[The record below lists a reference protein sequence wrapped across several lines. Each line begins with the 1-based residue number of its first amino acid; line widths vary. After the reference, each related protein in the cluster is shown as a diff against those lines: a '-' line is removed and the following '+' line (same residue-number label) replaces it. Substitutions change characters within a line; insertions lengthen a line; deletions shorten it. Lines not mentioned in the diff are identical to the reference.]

1 MLIIKKGILDL
12 DKGLTQGLDDTTI
25 TAVAKY
31 SINFKQSGKKVLSL
45 HYNRSNSFLYN
56 ALNMYQFKAKDS
68 EIKLYPLCLGN
79 IRNYFTINNMRK
91 IGLKG
96 SLQVFSVDYNIIII
110 FNDLYNT
117 ACVKKNPEDL
127 NLHVF

>member
-1 MLIIKKGILDL
+1 M
-12 DKGLTQGLDDTTI
+12 
-25 TAVAKY
+25 
-31 SINFKQSGKKVLSL
+31 LSL

-56 ALNMYQFKAKDS
+56 ALIMYQFKAKDS

-117 ACVKKNPEDL
+117 ACVQKKPEDL

>member
-12 DKGLTQGLDDTTI
+12 DKGVTQGLDDTTI

-45 HYNRSNSFLYN
+45 HYNRINSFLYN

-68 EIKLYPLCLGN
+68 KLYPLCLGN
-79 IRNYFTINNMRK
+79 IRSYFTINNMKK

-96 SLQVFSVDYNIIII
+96 SLQVFSVDYNTVII

-117 ACVKKNPEDL
+117 ACVPKKPEDL